1 MMTPMWIALFKVLVL
16 IFALF
21 TTYEAKDFDGVINE
35 IFTITNDT
43 GVVLFNNTTT
53 ADSAPFMPIP
63 TKRADPPQKQSPI
76 PEPNRH
82 YHQYHSLNQP
92 DQYFKVQRSPD
103 GKLNLVFN
111 DTFVSLQETS
121 TEVLSDQPP
130 SPRHPSDFK
139 TRPPTT
145 RPLKNVTKSLRPCG
159 NAVSQDSK
167 TFCSE
172 VDYYPDLSGL
182 KQKLENNFSKFFF
195 NDLQP
200 TEVSSRSD
208 VAEERFFCKSTR
220 RLMYPKKGMKTDNTW
235 QLIVNN
241 DDYKQAIQ
249 IEECEEEGQPCD
261 YATNFPNTYKPF
273 CKQLYMQQSLASI
286 KNEGELDVVQENF
299 LIPSCCK
306 CALKT

>member
-21 TTYEAKDFDGVINE
+21 TTIVCINVEIKKRREAEVKAAKAEEHFKALLACTMRSESGKSACNHFQYEAKDFDGVINE

-43 GVVLFNNTTT
+43 GVVLFNN
-53 ADSAPFMPIP
+53 
-63 TKRADPPQKQSPI
+63 
-76 PEPNRH
+76 
-82 YHQYHSLNQP
+82 
-92 DQYFKVQRSPD
+92 
-103 GKLNLVFN
+103 
-111 DTFVSLQETS
+111 ETS

-130 SPRHPSDFK
+130 SPRHPSDSFVFPDSPLVK

>member
-21 TTYEAKDFDGVINE
+21 TT
-35 IFTITNDT
+35 
-43 GVVLFNNTTT
+43 TTT

>member
-21 TTYEAKDFDGVINE
+21 TTIVCINVEIKKRREAEVKAAKAEEHFKALLACTMRSESGKSACNHFQYEAKDFDGVINE

-43 GVVLFNNTTT
+43 GVVLFNN
-53 ADSAPFMPIP
+53 
-63 TKRADPPQKQSPI
+63 
-76 PEPNRH
+76 
-82 YHQYHSLNQP
+82 
-92 DQYFKVQRSPD
+92 
-103 GKLNLVFN
+103 
-111 DTFVSLQETS
+111 ETS